1 MISIADYFTNR
12 GDLLFRMDYKDGEVY
27 TEKATKKPTF
37 QGPMVVLVDGG
48 SASAAE
54 VLTGILQDY
63 KLATVMGET
72 TFGKGIVQSF
82 YDTQDGGMLKLTIA
96 HYYSPLGRDFHGS
109 GIEPDVKGADDVLTE
124 DVDELLEQ
132 AVESLK

>member
-1 MISIADYFTNR
+1 
-12 GDLLFRMDYKDGEVY
+12 MDYKDGEVY
-27 TEKATKKPTF
+27 TEKAQERPIFT
-37 QGPMVVLVDGG
+37 GDMVVLVDGG

-63 KLATVMGET
+63 KLATVMGQT

-82 YDTQDGGMLKLTIA
+82 FDTQDGSVLKLTIA

-109 GIEPDVKGADDVLTE
+109 GIAPDIKSEDDVLTE
-124 DVDELLEQ
+124 DKDELLEQ
-132 AVESLK
+132 AIEHLK